1 MQLSI
6 VAIFSLQRTDAGVGL
21 FGNPREFR
29 CTGEEIVQLG
39 ALCDGIDQCGF
50 GVDERSFICE
60 SKLYPNSCTIPNKR
74 ACAYVPIIF
83 KAEDSALHEYMI
95 VYMHAHIILDLCM
108 ESCIRIA
115 AYSVVS
121 IDSRVDY
128 YLCC

>member
-60 SKLYPNSCTIPNKR
+60 SKLYPNSCTIPNKTCMR
-74 ACAYVPIIF
+74 LPRIDFQVKLRIECVLNTCTI
-83 KAEDSALHEYMI
+83 
-95 VYMHAHIILDLCM
+95 MHAHNIGSM
-108 ESCIRIA
+108 YVWNHR
-115 AYSVVS
+115 
-121 IDSRVDY
+121 
-128 YLCC
+128 